1 VVAILVLVLTLCLAT
16 LAILDAAFARTN
28 LATTQKHAAAVEQTY
43 TNENAAQE
51 MLAALDAA
59 LSQAAQNGEGSEGFV
74 GVNSSASAVP
84 EAQPSGAAETG
95 AGIRDAE
102 ELASD
107 TFAMEN
113 VITGALDAFSP
124 EGTTFTYSLNG
135 ADSAAETGAAGSTGT
150 HALTAHFE
158 TQTGATLDVACTFD
172 TSAPGAGGYQI
183 TQWKCGAN
191 WENTNHSRALWAG
204 PATTQE
210 E

>member
-1 VVAILVLVLTLCLAT
+1 MTPRPQVTNSPNYTPARSNTHTGVVAILVLVLTLCLAT

-59 LSQAAQNGEGSEGFV
+59 LSQAVQNAEGS
-74 GVNSSASAVP
+74 
-84 EAQPSGAAETG
+84 
-95 AGIRDAE
+95 
-102 ELASD
+102 ASD

-113 VITGALDAFSP
+113 VITDALDAFSP

-135 ADSAAETGAAGSTGT
+135 ADNAAETGAAGSTGT

-172 TSAPGAGGYQI
+172 TGVPGAGGYQI

-191 WENTNHSRALWAG
+191 WENTNHSRTLWAG

>member
-16 LAILDAAFARTN
+16 LAILDAAFARAN

-43 TNENAAQE
+43 ANENAAQE

-59 LSQAAQNGEGSEGFV
+59 LSQAAQNGEG
-74 GVNSSASAVP
+74 A
-84 EAQPSGAAETG
+84 T
-95 AGIRDAE
+95 
-102 ELASD
+102 SD
-107 TFAMEN
+107 TFATEN
-113 VITGALDAFSP
+113 IITGALDAFSP

-135 ADSAAETGAAGSTGT
+135 ADNAAENENAAGVTGT
-150 HALTAHFE
+150 PALTAHFE
-158 TQTGATLDVACTFD
+158 TQTGATLDVACTID
-172 TSAPGAGGYQI
+172 TGAPGAAGYQI
-183 TQWKCGAN
+183 TQWKCGTN

>member
-1 VVAILVLVLTLCLAT
+1 MPSAHSPNYTPARLNAHTGVVAIIVLALTLCLAT
-16 LAILDAAFARTN
+16 LAILDAAFARAN

-43 TNENAAQE
+43 ANENAAQE

-59 LSQAAQNGEGSEGFV
+59 LSQAAQNGEGS
-74 GVNSSASAVP
+74 
-84 EAQPSGAAETG
+84 
-95 AGIRDAE
+95 
-102 ELASD
+102 ASD

-135 ADSAAETGAAGSTGT
+135 ADNAAENEEAAGSTGM

-158 TQTGATLDVACTFD
+158 TQTGATLDVACTID
-172 TSAPGAGGYQI
+172 TGAPGAAGYQI

>member
-1 VVAILVLVLTLCLAT
+1 MPSAYSPNYTPARSNAHTGVVAILVLVLTLCLAT
-16 LAILDAAFARTN
+16 LAILDAAFARAN

-43 TNENAAQE
+43 ANENAAQE

-59 LSQAAQNGEGSEGFV
+59 LSQN
-74 GVNSSASAVP
+74 
-84 EAQPSGAAETG
+84 
-95 AGIRDAE
+95 AE

-107 TFAMEN
+107 TFATEN

-135 ADSAAETGAAGSTGT
+135 VDNAAENEDSAGSTGT